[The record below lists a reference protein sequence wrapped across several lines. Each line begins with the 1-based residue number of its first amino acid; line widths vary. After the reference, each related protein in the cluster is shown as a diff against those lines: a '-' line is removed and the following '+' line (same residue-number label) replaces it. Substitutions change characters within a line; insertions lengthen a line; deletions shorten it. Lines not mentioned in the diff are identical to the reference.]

1 MSEKFGKRGW
11 LASSFGARVL
21 ALAYG
26 SFELGRAS
34 AGYFDRELDARAA
47 GPAQAQ
53 PARSPDENDSLRHR
67 VAVAEVDQRVDR
79 QAQTD
84 AQQMMGELQAE
95 TARQKQELQF
105 YRGLVVRQYG
115 SGTLRVQELRVRAE
129 EEERRFR
136 VLITLV
142 QAATRDTVANGTV
155 TFAVE
160 GRQGKEAA
168 TLPLAE
174 IEIDERKQFPFSL
187 RFFQQIEVP
196 IELPLDF
203 EPERLHVEYQLG
215 RNRRALE
222 ADVRLARGRRGDAGA
237 LTPRDPEPTIDRR
250 TDPAW
255 KQT

>member
-1 MSEKFGKRGW
+1 LSEKFGKRGW
-11 LASSFGARVL
+11 FGILVALGVL

-34 AGYFDRELDARAA
+34 AGYFVVNSMLERLDLRKRNQGLA
-47 GPAQAQ
+47 G
-53 PARSPDENDSLRHR
+53 ENDELRHR

-115 SGTLRVQELRVRAE
+115 SGTLRVQELSVRAE

-142 QAATRDTVANGTV
+142 QAAARDTVANGTV

-215 RNRRALE
+215 RNREPSKQTFDWRVE
-222 ADVRLARGRRGDAGA
+222 GGDAAA
-237 LTPRDPEPTIDRR
+237 L
-250 TDPAW
+250 
-255 KQT
+255 

>member
-11 LASSFGARVL
+11 LGILVALGVL

-26 SFELGRAS
+26 GFELGRAS
-34 AGYFDRELDARAA
+34 AGYFVVSSMLERLDLRKRNQGLA
-47 GPAQAQ
+47 G
-53 PARSPDENDSLRHR
+53 ENDELRHR

-84 AQQMMGELQAE
+84 AQQMMGDLQAE

-115 SGTLRVQELRVRAE
+115 SGTLRVQELSVRAE

-142 QAATRDTVANGTV
+142 QAAARDTVANGTV
-155 TFAVE
+155 TFSVE
-160 GRQGKEAA
+160 GRRGKEAA

-215 RNRRALE
+215 RNREPSKQTFDWRVE
-222 ADVRLARGRRGDAGA
+222 GGDAAA
-237 LTPRDPEPTIDRR
+237 L
-250 TDPAW
+250 
-255 KQT
+255 

>member
-1 MSEKFGKRGW
+1 LSEKPGRRGW
-11 LASSFGARVL
+11 LRIVAAIGIL
-21 ALAYG
+21 ALCYAA
-26 SFELGRAS
+26 FEFGRAS
-34 AGYFDRELDARAA
+34 AGYFVVSSMLERLDLRRRN
-47 GPAQAQ
+47 QALTE
-53 PARSPDENDSLRHR
+53 ENDGLRHR
-67 VAVAEVDQRVDR
+67 VAVAEVDQKVDR
-79 QAQTD
+79 QAQSD

-115 SGTLRVQELRVRAE
+115 SGTLRVQELAVHPA

-142 QAATRDTVANGTV
+142 QAATRDTIANGTV

-160 GRQGKEAA
+160 GRKGEEKA

-174 IEIDERKQFPFSL
+174 IEPDKRRQFPFSL

-203 EPERLHVEYQLG
+203 EPERLHVEFQLG
-215 RNRRALE
+215 RNR
-222 ADVRLARGRRGDAGA
+222 
-237 LTPRDPEPTIDRR
+237 EP
-250 TDPAW
+250 A
-255 KQT
+255 KQTFDWRVEGEETPAL